1 MAENRTLI
9 IGAVLIVILLIGG
22 ALIFLRDS
30 AQQATQ
36 TPAQTT
42 PTPTPKGPFE
52 LKIFTGGT
60 AGVYYPLGTKLA
72 ELLNAHASDKISA
85 SAATSGASVANVR
98 ALAQGEAH
106 LIFVQNDIAYYG
118 YNGIFMFENEKVT
131 QLRGV
136 AVLYPEII
144 QIVVRADSGIR
155 SLEDLAGKIVAVGAK
170 GSGTAVEAELI
181 LKAAGVW
188 DKIKPEYSDFRA
200 AAEGIKLGQIHAAF
214 IVAGVPTAA
223 IQELTATTPIKLLP
237 IPDSVLNELKARGYT
252 FFTRAVVP
260 KDAYKLDADVPT
272 LAVKAMIAVRNDVPE
287 EVVYS
292 VLSVMFDRLSELR
305 AAHARAADISL
316 STALDGMPIPLHPG
330 AVKFY
335 REKGITVPRELVP

>member
-1 MAENRTLI
+1 MAESRTLLVGAAI
-9 IGAVLIVILLIGG
+9 IVIILIAGVLIY
-22 ALIFLRDS
+22 LRDS
-30 AQQATQ
+30 QPAPSP

-42 PTPTPKGPFE
+42 PTPAKPFE

-60 AGVYYPLGTKLA
+60 GGVYYPLGTKLA
-72 ELLNAHASDKISA
+72 ELLNKHAADKISA
-85 SAATSGASVANVR
+85 SAATSGASVANVG

-118 YNGIFMFENEKVT
+118 YNGIFMFEGSRVA

-144 QIVVRADSGIR
+144 QIVVRADSDIR
-155 SLEDLAGKIVAVGAK
+155 SLRDLEGKIVAVGAK

-181 LKAAGVW
+181 LRAAGIW

-200 AAEGIKLGQIHAAF
+200 ATEGLKLGQIHAAF
-214 IVAGVPTAA
+214 VVAGVPTAA
-223 IQELTATTPIKLLP
+223 IQELSATTPIRLLP
-237 IPDSVLNELKARGYT
+237 IPDSVLNELRARGYT
-252 FFTRAVVP
+252 FFTRIVVP
-260 KDAYKLDADVPT
+260 KDAYKLEADVPT
-272 LAVKAMIAVRNDVPE
+272 LAVKAMIAVSADVPDD
-287 EVVYS
+287 VVYS
-292 VLSVMFDRLSELR
+292 VLNVMFSRLDELK

-316 STALDGMPIPLHPG
+316 STALDGMPVPLHPG

-335 REKGITVPRELVP
+335 REKGIQVPRELIP